1 MSLTFEWDEQKAEQN
16 LEKHGVS
23 FQQASE
29 VFSDPLSAM
38 IPDATHSER
47 ENRLL
52 AIGQSANG
60 QVLLVVFAERESG
73 LESLVRGRRRDPKRG
88 FMKKAK
94 TKKVS
99 KENVG
104 NGKTSAV
111 KPAESE
117 DEMRDDYSFLDW
129 SKAERGKYAKRYAE
143 STNVVLIAPD
153 VLDVFPDAESI
164 NRALRT
170 LADLIRAAS
179 APKSGRGTTRRHQ

>member
-1 MSLTFEWDEQKAEQN
+1 
-16 LEKHGVS
+16 
-23 FQQASE
+23 
-29 VFSDPLSAM
+29 
-38 IPDATHSER
+38 
-47 ENRLL
+47 
-52 AIGQSANG
+52 
-60 QVLLVVFAERESG
+60 
-73 LESLVRGRRRDPKRG
+73 
-88 FMKKAK
+88 MKKAK

-99 KENVG
+99 KEKVG
-104 NGKTSAV
+104 NGETSAV

-143 STNVVLIAPD
+143 GTNVVLIAPD

-179 APKSGRGTTRRHQ
+179 APKSGRGTARRHQ